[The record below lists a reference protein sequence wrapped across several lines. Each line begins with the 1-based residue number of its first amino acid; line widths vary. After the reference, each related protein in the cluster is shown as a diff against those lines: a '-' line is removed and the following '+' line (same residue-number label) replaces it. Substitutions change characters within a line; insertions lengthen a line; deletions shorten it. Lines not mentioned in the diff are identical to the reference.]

1 MQLRELRDYCERR
14 SWTITNEYVDI
25 GVSGSKDSRPQLN
38 KLMAGAKQRRFDAL
52 LVWKLDRFGRSLKH
66 LVSALGEF
74 EALGIAFVSL
84 RDSFDL
90 TTPAGRLM
98 FNMVASFAEFERDLI
113 RERVRAGIAN
123 RRAKGFRVG
132 RKRVSIDSTRLQA
145 LRSQGRTIREIADA
159 LGVSRSLR
167 FTESDR
173 LRKGEGD
180 QGFPVPRICAD
191 EGDPFLQNTIDNHH
205 DVALFHLR
213 QVAELSS
220 PVCGV
225 LR

>member
-1 MQLRELRDYCERR
+1 MKTAVYARVSTSDKGQDPEMQLRELREYCERR
-14 SWTITNEYVDI
+14 GWTITSEYVDV

-38 KLMAGAKQRRFDAL
+38 KLMADAKQRRFDAIL
-52 LVWKLDRFGRSLKH
+52 CWKLDRFGRSLKH

-113 RERVRAGIAN
+113 RERVKAGIAN

-132 RKRVSIDSTRLQA
+132 RKPVSINSAKLQS
-145 LRSQGRTIREIADA
+145 LRSEGRTIREIADA
-159 LGVSRSLR
+159 LGVSRGLVHK
-167 FTESDR
+167 T
-173 LRKGEGD
+173 
-180 QGFPVPRICAD
+180 
-191 EGDPFLQNTIDNHH
+191 
-205 DVALFHLR
+205 
-213 QVAELSS
+213 LSEQAA
-220 PVCGV
+220 
-225 LR
+225 

>member
-1 MQLRELRDYCERR
+1 MKITLYARVSTSDKGQDPEMQLRETREYCERR
-14 SWTITNEYVDI
+14 NWTIASEYVDI
-25 GVSGSKDSRPQLN
+25 GFSGSKDSRPQLN
-38 KLMAGAKQRRFDAL
+38 KLMVGAKQRRFDAV

-132 RKRVSIDSTRLQA
+132 RKPVSIDSTRLQA
-145 LRSQGRTIREIADA
+145 LRSQGHTIREIADA
-159 LGVSRSLR
+159 LGISRSLVHK
-167 FTESDR
+167 T
-173 LRKGEGD
+173 L
-180 QGFPVPRICAD
+180 
-191 EGDPFLQNTIDNHH
+191 
-205 DVALFHLR
+205 
-213 QVAELSS
+213 AEQAA
-220 PVCGV
+220 
-225 LR
+225 